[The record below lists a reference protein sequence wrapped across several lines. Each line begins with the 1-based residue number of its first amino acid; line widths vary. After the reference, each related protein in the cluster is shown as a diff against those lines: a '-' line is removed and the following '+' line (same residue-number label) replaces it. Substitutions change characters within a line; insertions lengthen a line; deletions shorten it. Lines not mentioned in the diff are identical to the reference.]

1 MEGFALTSAA
11 APLSAAASKT
21 ANEENFPVASLLLH
35 KSRRA
40 TVMAYYHFARHADD
54 VADSAVLT
62 AEEKVAALDALEAA
76 LRGTREEPDLA
87 LATAYRHAVSGDP
100 DLIET
105 AAELLNA
112 FRRDALRNY
121 CTDWSDLMSYCRS
134 SAAPVGRFLL
144 TLHGE
149 SPETFP
155 ANDALCAAL
164 QVLNH
169 LQDCGKDLR
178 ELNRVYVPV
187 DLLTAAG
194 LTREVLRQPSS
205 PAALRTVLD
214 QMLDQTDGLIAN
226 ARPLVGKIRDI
237 RLRLQTAITVRV
249 AEVLSARLRTGDPL
263 ATRVKLS
270 PLDYAGVV
278 VVGVAR
284 GLLF

>member
-1 MEGFALTSAA
+1 MTRAA

-35 KSRRA
+35 KSRRS

-54 VADSAVLT
+54 VADSADLT
-62 AEEKVAALDALEAA
+62 GPQKVEALNALEAA
-76 LRGTREEPDLA
+76 LHGTKEGPE
-87 LATAYRHAVSGDP
+87 LATAMAYRTAVSGDLA
-100 DLIET
+100 LIDT

-121 CTDWSDLMSYCRS
+121 CADWADLLSYCQS

-149 SPETFP
+149 SAETFP
-155 ANDALCAAL
+155 ASDALCAAL

-178 ELNRVYVPV
+178 ELDRVYVPV
-187 DLLTAAG
+187 DLLSAAG
-194 LTREVLRQPSS
+194 LTREVLRQPSCS
-205 PAALRTVLD
+205 AALRSVID
-214 QMLDQTDGLIAN
+214 QMLDLTDGLIAD
-226 ARPLVGKIRDI
+226 ARPLIGQIRDI
-237 RLRLQTAITVRV
+237 RLRLQASVTVRV
-249 AEVLSARLRTGDPL
+249 AEVLSKRLRTGDPL

-278 VVGVAR
+278 AVGTWRSFVV
-284 GLLF
+284 

>member
-1 MEGFALTSAA
+1 MEGFAVTSAA

-21 ANEENFPVASLLLH
+21 ASEENFPVASLLLH

-54 VADSAVLT
+54 IADSAALT
-62 AEEKVAALDALEAA
+62 GEEKIAALDALEAA
-76 LRGTREEPDLA
+76 LRSDHEAPELS
-87 LATAYRHAVSGDP
+87 LATAYRQAVAGDP

-112 FRRDALRNY
+112 FRRDAMRNY
-121 CTDWSDLMSYCRS
+121 CADWADLMSYCRS

-149 SPETFP
+149 SAEGFP

-178 ELNRVYVPV
+178 ELDRVYVPV
-187 DLLTAAG
+187 DLLNAAG
-194 LTREVLRQPSS
+194 LTREVLRQPAT

-214 QMLDQTDGLIAN
+214 QMLDLTDGLIAE
-226 ARPLVGKIRDI
+226 ARPLVGKIRDV
-237 RLRLQTAITVRV
+237 RLRLQTSITVRV
-249 AEVLSARLRTGDPL
+249 AEVLAKRLRTGDPL
-263 ATRVKLS
+263 ATKVKLS

-278 VVGVAR
+278 GVGVVC
-284 GLLF
+284 GLFV

>member
-1 MEGFALTSAA
+1 MEGFAVTRAA

-35 KSRRA
+35 KSRRS

-54 VADSAVLT
+54 VADSAALT
-62 AEEKVAALDALEAA
+62 GVQKVAALDALEAA
-76 LRGTREEPDLA
+76 LRGTKEAPE
-87 LATAYRHAVSGDP
+87 LATALTYRAAVSGDLA
-100 DLIET
+100 LIDT

-121 CTDWSDLMSYCRS
+121 CADWADLLSYCQS

-149 SPETFP
+149 SAETFP

-178 ELNRVYVPV
+178 ELDRVYIPL
-187 DLLTAAG
+187 DLLNAAG

-214 QMLDQTDGLIAN
+214 QMLDLTDGLIAD
-226 ARPLVGKIRDI
+226 ARPLVGKIRDV
-237 RLRLQTAITVRV
+237 RLRLQTSITVRV
-249 AEVLSARLRTGDPL
+249 AEVLSKRLRSGDPL

-284 GLLF
+284 GLAV